1 MERAVPVL
9 PGDSVRTAKDFYA
22 NQLGF
27 SVRFE
32 ASEDG
37 TNGLVGFERGGL
49 CLTVDC
55 PMSGHGRKVCA
66 TLDVDD
72 ADAYYNEWKDKV
84 PMPRGPM
91 NEPWGGRTF
100 GLQDPF
106 DNTIFVIGPI
116 V

>member
-9 PGDSVRTAKDFYA
+9 PGDSVQIAKDFYV
-22 NQLGF
+22 NHLGF
-27 SVRFE
+27 RVRFE

-37 TNGLVGFERGGL
+37 TNGLIGFERGGI
-49 CLTVDC
+49 CLTIDC
-55 PMSGHGRKVCA
+55 PMLGHGREACA
-66 TLDVDD
+66 TLEVES

-84 PMPRGPM
+84 PLHRPPI

-100 GLQDPF
+100 GVQDPF
-106 DNTIFVIGPI
+106 NNTIFVIGPI